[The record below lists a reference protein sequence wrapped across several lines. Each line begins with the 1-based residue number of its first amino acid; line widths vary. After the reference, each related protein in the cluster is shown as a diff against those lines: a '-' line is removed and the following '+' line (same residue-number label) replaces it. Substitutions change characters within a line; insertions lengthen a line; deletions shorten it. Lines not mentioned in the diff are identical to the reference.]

1 MRLLEFQHSI
11 EFGRSGMEG
20 MMQLRA
26 IYVLATIALMSAASS
41 ASATENVTYTYDA
54 LGRLTQSSTTGT
66 VNNGLAAAVSYDA
79 ADNRTNYTVTGS
91 ANNSL
96 PVVAVVVVPL
106 AGFTIIPITAGV
118 PLGGM

>member
-1 MRLLEFQHSI
+1 MRL
-11 EFGRSGMEG
+11 
-20 MMQLRA
+20 RA
-26 IYVLATIALMSAASS
+26 TCLLVTIALLSAASS

-66 VNNGLAAAVSYDA
+66 VNNGLSASVSYDA
-79 ADNRTNYTVTGS
+79 ADNRTNYTVSGS
-91 ANNSL
+91 SNNSL
-96 PVVAVVVVPL
+96 PVVAVVVIPL